1 MATCWEKLTQPETH
15 NELSATISYA
25 KTRSRPTVGV
35 VFGVLNLSQGA
46 FVYSLVDLFWTL
58 ALCATWITVS
68 KKADNG
74 ISITNYVTIFIRFF
88 IGIASIYIV
97 LGLGRLSGD
106 GMANAC
112 LIAQLVFALFFVVV
126 DILVLSL
133 LPAVVCIF
141 IFDIFLVVFMCIP
154 KFLVFASVLK
164 GPSIEVPKPA
174 VPTLAP
180 LAQVEGQV

>member
-25 KTRSRPTVGV
+25 KTRFRPTVEV

-58 ALCATWITVS
+58 ALFATWITFS
-68 KKADNG
+68 SAADSG
-74 ISITNYVTIFIRFF
+74 ISITTYVAIFIRFF

-97 LGLGRLSGD
+97 LGVGRLSGD

-112 LIAQLVFALFFVVV
+112 LIAQLVLALFFVLV

-133 LPAVVCIF
+133 VDVVVCIF

-164 GPSIEVPKPA
+164 GPSIEAPKTA
-174 VPTLAP
+174 VPP
-180 LAQVEGQV
+180 LAQGQGQV